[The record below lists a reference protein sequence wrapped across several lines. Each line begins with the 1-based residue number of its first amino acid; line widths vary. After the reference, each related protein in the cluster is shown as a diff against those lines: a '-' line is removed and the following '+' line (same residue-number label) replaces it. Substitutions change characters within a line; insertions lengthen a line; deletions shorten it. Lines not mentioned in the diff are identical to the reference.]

1 MSEHVTLPADVA
13 ELLSAI
19 LAALDIPL
27 PAVEDGNDRKH
38 YRLLARRTTD
48 VHVALSALLAHPE
61 HPDLRD
67 DAAYI
72 RDCTAEH
79 PVTYAPFFPDRAGV
93 EG

>member
-1 MSEHVTLPADVA
+1 MSERTMLPADVA

-38 YRLLARRTTD
+38 YRLLGRRTTD
-48 VHVALSALLAHPE
+48 VRVALSALLAHPE

-79 PVTYAPFFPDRAGV
+79 PVTYTPFFPDREA
-93 EG
+93 ER